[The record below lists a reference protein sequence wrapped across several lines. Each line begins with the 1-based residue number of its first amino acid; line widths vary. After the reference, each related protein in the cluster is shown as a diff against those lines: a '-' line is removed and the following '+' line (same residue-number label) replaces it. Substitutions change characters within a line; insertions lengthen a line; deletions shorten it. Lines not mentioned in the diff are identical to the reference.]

1 MSMEDAWKAFDS
13 MLAEHEE
20 HEWRQIGR
28 CVYCQPC
35 NVRLYQGTLP
45 KSRKPLPTKMP
56 EPTATTEMRARWGKN
71 AS

>member
-1 MSMEDAWKAFDS
+1 MSVEDAWKAFDR
-13 MLAEHEE
+13 MLTEHQE

-45 KSRKPLPTKMP
+45 KDRKPAPSRP
-56 EPTATTEMRARWGKN
+56 VEPSATTEMRKRWGK
-71 AS
+71 

>member
-1 MSMEDAWKAFDS
+1 MEDAWKAFDN
-13 MLAEHEE
+13 MLAEHQE

-45 KSRKPLPTKMP
+45 PNRKPKRSAPV
-56 EPTATTEMRARWGKN
+56 EPPATTEMRKRWGKN
-71 AS
+71 A